1 MLQPNPAALGVSRV
15 ALRWLIILNWIYGAA
30 ILAGLAASLVA
41 EVPVMTA
48 LGVIPSVETEPL
60 VRGMRVIALLGL
72 VSVPLHYVILR
83 RLADIVE
90 RVRARASFEPAN
102 ASRLR
107 TIAWSLLGVQLLSV
121 AIGTVAGVVST
132 PAHPLDVDAG
142 FSTAGW
148 LAVLLLFVLARVFAE
163 GTQMRDD
170 LEGTV

>member
-1 MLQPNPAALGVSRV
+1 MLQPNPATLGVSRV
-15 ALRWLIILNWIYGAA
+15 ALRWLVVLNWIYGAA
-30 ILAGLAASLVA
+30 ILVGLAASLVA

-48 LGVIPSVETEPL
+48 LGVTPSVETEPL
-60 VRGMRVIALLGL
+60 VRGMRVIAVLGL

-90 RVRARASFEPAN
+90 RVSVCASFEPAN

-121 AIGTVAGVVST
+121 AIGAVAGIVST

-163 GTQMRDD
+163 GTRMRDD

>member
-1 MLQPNPAALGVSRV
+1 MLQPNPATLGVSRV
-15 ALRWLIILNWIYGAA
+15 ALRWLVVLNWIYGAA
-30 ILAGLAASLVA
+30 ILVGLAASLVA

-48 LGVIPSVETEPL
+48 LGVTPSVETEPL
-60 VRGMRVIALLGL
+60 VRGMRVIAVLGL

-90 RVRARASFEPAN
+90 RVSVCASFEPAN

-107 TIAWSLLGVQLLSV
+107 TIAWSLLGLQLLSV
-121 AIGTVAGVVST
+121 AIGSVAGIVST

-163 GTQMRDD
+163 GTRMRDD